1 MKAKGKIAERKE
13 VEPLYMRPIL
23 KGKTM
28 QQIVHRVGALKAL
41 DLPSRVQR
49 TLTYPDGRV
58 VKETTQGEQ

>member
-1 MKAKGKIAERKE
+1 MKAKTTKATKKE
-13 VEPLYMRPIL
+13 LEPIYMRPL
-23 KGKTM
+23 MKGQTM
-28 QQIVHRVGALKAL
+28 QQMVHRVGALKAL